1 MNGLQGKVAVV
12 TGGAKGIGQAS
23 VRAFLAAGAEVAIGD
38 LDEAAGAALAEE
50 LGRAARFRRLDVT
63 DDGDI
68 AAFVAWAETAFGGI
82 DILVNCAV
90 YWPDDGLGSA
100 RETWL
105 ASFDTN
111 VVSPAK
117 MLAAVAPSMKARGG
131 GAAVNFSSIA
141 GKFGQKGRGCYP
153 VAKAAVQQLT
163 RNQAMEYAADGIRVN
178 AVSPGWT
185 WAGPIVELARGE
197 IARGDRLAAEY
208 FPLARLGRAEDV
220 AAGVLYLCSEA
231 AAFVTGIDLPVD
243 GGYAMIGP
251 DRGLPQ
257 MGRMSEA

>member
-1 MNGLQGKVAVV
+1 MNGLQNKIAVV
-12 TGGAKGIGQAS
+12 TGGAKGIGEATT
-23 VRAFLAAGAEVAIGD
+23 RAFAAAGAKVAIGD
-38 LDEAAGAALAEE
+38 LDEAAGTALAAALGE
-50 LGRAARFRRLDVT
+50 AALFHRLDVT
-63 DDGDI
+63 DDDSI
-68 AAFVAWAETAFGGI
+68 AEFVAAVERALGGI

-105 ASFDTN
+105 ASFNTN

-117 MLAAVAPSMKARGG
+117 MLEAVAPSMRQRGG
-131 GAAVNFSSIA
+131 GAVVNFSSIA

-163 RNQAMEYAADGIRVN
+163 RNQAMEHAADGIRVN
-178 AVSPGWT
+178 AISPGWT
-185 WAGPIVELARGE
+185 WAGPIISLAKGE

-208 FPLARLGRAEDV
+208 FPLARLGRAEEV
-220 AAGVLYLCSEA
+220 ASAALYLCSEA
-231 AAFVTGIDLPVD
+231 ASFVTGIDLPVD

-251 DRGLPQ
+251 DRGIPQ
-257 MGRMSEA
+257 MGRMADA